1 MSTAPQSLP
10 SAQRKEIYYFI
21 TYGICFISL
30 GFGMSAL
37 GPMLPYLADNVSVSI
52 AQISFLFTA
61 NSLGYLIGS
70 AGGGRFYDRHKG
82 HVLMLI
88 ALALMIIMSTVL
100 PLVAAFNGLLIVMFF
115 FGLGMGLLDIGG
127 NLNLLWVYQSRVGP
141 FMNALHF
148 CFGVGAFLSPIILH
162 SVRDLAGGA
171 LTWPYWT
178 LALLFLP
185 GIAGLISL
193 SSPKNPEADVGE
205 NQAPN
210 SNLRL
215 VILMSVL
222 LFLYVGIET
231 GFGGMIFTYATKGNI
246 VSESSASYINS
257 IYWGALTLGRLITIL
272 LARKYSPA
280 IILAGNFSLSVLF
293 LGLIL
298 IWPSNV
304 VMIWVVSTG
313 LGLALSSVFP
323 TLLALGETRMKIT
336 GSITGWFFFGSSL
349 GGTLLPML
357 LGQVFEYIGSYQ
369 MMITLFV
376 ATFIGLLV
384 LIGVI
389 LASNKAGEKARI

>member
-1 MSTAPQSLP
+1 
-10 SAQRKEIYYFI
+10 
-21 TYGICFISL
+21 
-30 GFGMSAL
+30 
-37 GPMLPYLADNVSVSI
+37 
-52 AQISFLFTA
+52 
-61 NSLGYLIGS
+61 
-70 AGGGRFYDRHKG
+70 
-82 HVLMLI
+82 
-88 ALALMIIMSTVL
+88 
-100 PLVAAFNGLLIVMFF
+100 
-115 FGLGMGLLDIGG
+115 
-127 NLNLLWVYQSRVGP
+127 
-141 FMNALHF
+141 
-148 CFGVGAFLSPIILH
+148 
-162 SVRDLAGGA
+162 
-171 LTWPYWT
+171 
-178 LALLFLP
+178 
-185 GIAGLISL
+185 
-193 SSPKNPEADVGE
+193 
-205 NQAPN
+205 
-210 SNLRL
+210 
-215 VILMSVL
+215 MSVL

-246 VSESSASYINS
+246 VSESYASYINS

-298 IWPSNV
+298 IWPSNAG
-304 VMIWVVSTG
+304 MIWVVSTG